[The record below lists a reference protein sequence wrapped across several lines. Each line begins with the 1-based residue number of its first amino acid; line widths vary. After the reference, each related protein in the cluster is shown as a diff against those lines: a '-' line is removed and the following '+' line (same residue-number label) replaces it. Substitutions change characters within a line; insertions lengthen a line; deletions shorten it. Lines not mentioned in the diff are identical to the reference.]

1 MTSHSTELKSM
12 CSLYGVEKKRIVW
25 LKIKIKIRSPNTLV
39 VPIPSVYWY
48 TIVIKIIERIAH
60 KMRRKFE
67 WFRLNKILGGK
78 MVTNKNG
85 RQKLNVWMQW
95 IQKNTLW
102 VKTVKWMHIRW
113 YDVRVVRV
121 NYRND
126 LKYAFG
132 ICLFSLELYKY
143 VKISR

>member
-67 WFRLNKILGGK
+67 WFRLNKILRGK

-95 IQKNTLW
+95 IQKKNTLSENSEMNAYSLIW
-102 VKTVKWMHIRW
+102 CACRTCELSKRFEICIWYLSFFTKIIQIR
-113 YDVRVVRV
+113 
-121 NYRND
+121 
-126 LKYAFG
+126 
-132 ICLFSLELYKY
+132 
-143 VKISR
+143 